1 MKDRR
6 SVGSRLQIISGDD
19 GNCHLWQ
26 RECHHCKECNSPDD
40 GLPLYRFDVPLPF
53 FALTILRRYISMS
66 VTLVTL
72 VN

>member
-1 MKDRR
+1 MYLCIW
-6 SVGSRLQIISGDD
+6 SYHTGALSIVPSRI
-19 GNCHLWQ
+19 
-26 RECHHCKECNSPDD
+26 CKEWNSPDD